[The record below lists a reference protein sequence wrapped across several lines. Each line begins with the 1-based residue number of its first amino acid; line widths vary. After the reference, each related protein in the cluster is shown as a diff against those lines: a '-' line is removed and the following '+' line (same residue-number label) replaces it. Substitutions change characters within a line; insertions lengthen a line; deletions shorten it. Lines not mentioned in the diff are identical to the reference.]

1 MSIFPLPVFE
11 AEAEPQKR
19 AVESDEEVY
28 RRLKPPE
35 TVVVRFGAMKLVG
48 EFPYDGGVRPG
59 CGSKLVART
68 HRGTEVV
75 EMLTTTCQ
83 NSGCSK
89 SVTRQEMLDYI
100 DNSGGRDFPFHTD
113 GRVLHVATIE
123 ELNKQAALSARRPEY
138 VKACKAFIAELEL
151 PMKLVDVEPIL
162 GEE

>member
-11 AEAEPQKR
+11 AEADAKLR
-19 AVESDEEVY
+19 MAESDLEVY

-48 EFPYDGGVRPG
+48 EYPYDGQVRPG

-68 HRGTEVV
+68 HRGTEIV
-75 EMLTTTCQ
+75 EMLTTTCG

-89 SVTRQEMLDYI
+89 SISRQEMLDYI

-123 ELNKQAALSARRPEY
+123 ELNKQSELNARKPDY
-138 VKACKAFIAELEL
+138 VRTCKAFIEELEL
-151 PMKLVDVEPIL
+151 PMKLVD
-162 GEE
+162 